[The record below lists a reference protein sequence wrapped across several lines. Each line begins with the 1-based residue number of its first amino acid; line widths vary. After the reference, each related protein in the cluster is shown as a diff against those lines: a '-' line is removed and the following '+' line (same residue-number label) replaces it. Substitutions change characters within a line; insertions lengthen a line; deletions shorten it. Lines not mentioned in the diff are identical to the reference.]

1 MQKCFSMVEQVDLF
15 DLTGRLVFI
24 TGAGSSGPGYSNG
37 RAIAILL
44 ARRGASVIALDLH
57 RDRAE
62 ETCEEIVR
70 EGGRAEVVVGDVTSS
85 ESLNEVFAELTAQGR
100 QPDLL
105 VNNAGGSAQG
115 DCITMDEETW
125 DRQIDFNLKSAF
137 LVTRG
142 LLGGMVSRGS
152 GAIVN
157 IGSVAGVRG
166 AGDTLAYSTAKAG
179 IIQFSR
185 QVALRHAAQG
195 IRCNTVVPGVMHTP
209 LVESRLVAQ
218 RGSGDAEAFI
228 RMRNE
233 SVPMGRMGDAWD
245 VAHAVLYLLSDAAA
259 YVTGTTLLVDG
270 GASLV
275 TYR

>member
-1 MQKCFSMVEQVDLF
+1 MVEQVDLF